1 MNLPD
6 QLFPIE
12 WLDTAWIAL
21 VVVWLWCIM
30 KAPWRSM
37 MDNLHQNIWLGFVV
51 VLTVLWSLKAGVK
64 PGLNLH
70 LLGATVATLM
80 FGRQF
85 AILALSLVLA
95 FVTYNSQLSWLAYGL
110 NALVMIVWPVLLSHS
125 IWAQVERRLPANFFI
140 YVFVICFFGAAVTV
154 MLTGSLATLVLYLA
168 DAYSA
173 DQLLSQYLP
182 YFILLAFSEA
192 FLSGMTM
199 TVMVVYRP
207 AWVSSFDDDRYLT
220 NK

>member
-6 QLFPIE
+6 QLFPPE

-21 VVVWLWCIM
+21 VVVWLWAIM
-30 KAPWRSM
+30 KAPWRNM
-37 MDNLHQNIWLGFVV
+37 MDNVHQNVWLGAVV

-64 PGLNLH
+64 PGLNFH

-80 FGRQF
+80 FGRQL

-95 FVTYNSQLSWLAYGL
+95 FVTYNSQLSWTAYGL
-110 NALVMIVWPVLLSHS
+110 NALIMVVWPALISHN
-125 IWAQVERRLPANFFI
+125 IWVQVERRLPANFFI
-140 YVFVICFFGAAVTV
+140 YIFVICFFGAAVTV
-154 MLTGSLATLVLYLA
+154 MLTGSLATLVLYLT

-173 DQLLSQYLP
+173 DHLLSQYLP